1 MMSSLA
7 SYFRPLYGT
16 LGARTRRSLLRHI
29 PAKENP
35 TIVRWSVDVEDWKW
49 GESDTPEKQM
59 EAFKRQVEKGGDLV
73 VLYYLYG
80 SAVGY
85 LREMIWFVKEM
96 GLRVGTVGE
105 CLRGDDE

>member
-1 MMSSLA
+1 
-7 SYFRPLYGT
+7 
-16 LGARTRRSLLRHI
+16 
-29 PAKENP
+29 
-35 TIVRWSVDVEDWKW
+35 
-49 GESDTPEKQM
+49 M